1 MGGGERV
8 SRWGKNRENKG
19 RVERRGGVVVE
30 VIGDRFWP
38 ATRQVEGGDG
48 GRPGEEE
55 GVLGQEEVG
64 RKVK

>member
-1 MGGGERV
+1 M
-8 SRWGKNRENKG
+8 
-19 RVERRGGVVVE
+19 ERRGGVVVE

-55 GVLGQEEVG
+55 VVLGQEEVG